1 MNKKLIGGVVAV
13 ALAAA
18 AGVGLVATEKRAFET
33 ALRDFAA
40 AAPEGVSIEADITGS
55 DFFSTDFSVRI
66 GEAAGNFAA
75 RWQGRAEYGF
85 GTVVRASLDDR
96 RDLGRV
102 LADMGVA
109 GFRDE
114 LEIEWAPWRK
124 EVPVRWRTAGFD
136 YLPDGKAGPGALTCT
151 VEPLRFEGAV
161 KDGRFVRFDYAG
173 EGFGCSAGGRQQLS
187 VKDFALCYEEK
198 AAPDAETLK
207 HLAPLFPSEASL
219 RVGVI
224 SGEGFSM
231 KSLALASTLAKAA
244 DAEKTGKAEMSDKTQ
259 KTVAGEKPDA
269 RWRQT
274 FDGAVES
281 PVFENAAIGDRI
293 AVRLHLEGL
302 TQTLADNLVGLQVA
316 MLALGDESLLAA
328 GAVEAVEDAFMRGGL
343 ALNLETLSLE
353 HKGERAEAAGR
364 IAFMGDAERDRA
376 AAFDPN
382 RGVSLG
388 ALSVSVPASMIDEK
402 TAAPF
407 IESGALRLVSGF
419 YQSHLELS
427 TTGVRANGVPIF

>member
-1 MNKKLIGGVVAV
+1 MNKKLIGSVVAV
-13 ALAAA
+13 ALAAV

-40 AAPEGVSIEADITGS
+40 AAPEGVS
-55 DFFSTDFSVRI
+55 DFFSTEFSVRI

-114 LEIEWAPWRK
+114 LEIEWAPWSK

-151 VEPLRFEGAV
+151 VEPLRFEGEV

-244 DAEKTGKAEMSDKTQ
+244 DAEKTGKAEMPDKTQ
-259 KTVAGEKPDA
+259 KTAAGEKPDA

-316 MLALGDESLLAA
+316 MFALGDESLFAA
-328 GAVEAVEDAFMRGGL
+328 GAVKAVEEAFMRGGL

-427 TTGVRANGVPIF
+427 TAGVRANGVPIF